1 MAGGFFLN
9 NQLTDFTFRPTL
21 NGRPV
26 ANAVAP
32 GKRPRS
38 SMAPVLMFEPDG
50 DFYAAIGSPGG
61 TGIIAYVARTIVGVV
76 DWDLSM
82 QQAIDVPHLIA
93 SSPVVR
99 QEATASPEVVRALQA
114 RGWNLRQ
121 SEAEDSGLHG
131 FVVTQRGIDAGADP
145 RREGAVV
152 RVRR

>member
-1 MAGGFFLN
+1 MYPFGESWAVTSIVARLIPGPVIDTTFANRFF
-9 NQLTDFTFRPTL
+9 P
-21 NGRPV
+21 G
-26 ANAVAP
+26 ANPLGAKVP
-32 GKRPRS
+32 G
-38 SMAPVLMFEPDG
+38 D
-50 DFYAAIGSPGG
+50 D
-61 TGIIAYVARTIVGVV
+61 RTIVGVV